1 MSLNMLS
8 IEQKKDL
15 IRKNWFL
22 QEVEEVPFLI
32 EIGPFH
38 AASTKFFSDDD
49 AELAWNI
56 NFYKQRKGIND
67 YGIPNIKPNQGIG
80 IIASAFGCE
89 HIVNDEADPWIKPL
103 IREENVNDVYK
114 LEVPDPINNPIYK
127 RAYNRIE
134 FFQSHSDLPLRLV
147 NVPSPLVT
155 ASLIWDYTSFIVAM
169 MIYPKEVH
177 ILMEKVTAATI
188 DYIREQLR
196 RIKNLFTMGHEM
208 WYIPRDL
215 GVRISDDTAALMSP
229 NLYREFGVKY
239 NSLISRAFGGIV
251 VHSCGDVQNV
261 VEPMMEIEGLR
272 GLDLTIPQ
280 NPNWE
285 VIRKAAAGK
294 TALNLRHYYWDHG
307 KDTQVDLAEYSR
319 KLIEFFGQKGIF
331 IQTST
336 PTPEEARDLGK
347 RLHYILHR

>member
-1 MSLNMLS
+1 MLS
-8 IEQKKDL
+8 IEHKKDL
-15 IRKNWFL
+15 IRKNWIL

-38 AASTKFFSDDD
+38 AATTRFFSDDD
-49 AELAWNI
+49 AELAWNV
-56 NFYKQRKGIND
+56 NFHRQREVIYD

-114 LEVPDPINNPIYK
+114 LEVPDPVNHPVYK
-127 RAYNRIE
+127 RAYDRLK
-134 FFQSHSDLPLRLV
+134 FFQSHSDLPLRLA

-177 ILMEKVTAATI
+177 TLMEKVTAATI
-188 DYIREQLR
+188 DYVREQLR

-215 GVRISDDTAALMSP
+215 GVRISDDTAASC
-229 NLYREFGVKY
+229 RRISIG
-239 NSLISRAFGGIV
+239 SL
-251 VHSCGDVQNV
+251 
-261 VEPMMEIEGLR
+261 E
-272 GLDLTIPQ
+272 
-280 NPNWE
+280 
-285 VIRKAAAGK
+285 
-294 TALNLRHYYWDHG
+294 
-307 KDTQVDLAEYSR
+307 
-319 KLIEFFGQKGIF
+319 
-331 IQTST
+331 
-336 PTPEEARDLGK
+336 
-347 RLHYILHR
+347 